1 MTRRAPVAAL
11 ALLGVATLVGLS
23 VWALR
28 VLQPSSIPTVDLD
41 DTRLRPQGDLL
52 VGAFPEPK
60 HLNPLTNIDAAVR
73 SWVLRFTHDTLCE
86 IDAQTGAVRPAL
98 AESIVTEAGGAL
110 RIRLRRGARFS
121 DGAPV
126 TAEDVAFSHR
136 CARSAGLPMSAM
148 VRAAGMVQ
156 ALEATSPH
164 ELVGR
169 GLVDHWSARDVF
181 ATGLLI
187 LSRAAVLA
195 RVSARAQAKRL
206 AVPAPDTPEFTA
218 LLAEL
223 NDLGPGSGPYALTP
237 PAGDGALWSRGQ
249 HLDLVQNSH
258 CWRRRVAPES
268 WNLAG
273 LRHVFVQDPAAQMAL
288 LRQEQLDWLVGD
300 VRGIAAADAA
310 IAENYRIVVY
320 DPPTMGHFMVAWNC
334 REGPLADPRV
344 RRALAMLFD
353 RDAIAQ
359 RLLNGDAEPA
369 ATWFKP
375 GRPEVPNDL
384 APRVH
389 DPASAREA
397 LRAAGYGADHPLRI
411 EIVGAAQ
418 EPLHRRILELAQASF
433 AAAGVELVPQLVEAG
448 VLLDRLQR
456 RDFMGL
462 LALKYHAD
470 PWVDPWLYFHS
481 SQATG
486 GGLNWMGF
494 VDAETDR
501 LLDEAR
507 GQRDDKRRAD
517 TYRAFCRRI
526 ADLQPVALLVHPRT
540 ALLLHRRFRDAEVSA
555 TGLSPERWWVPAD
568 EQRHR

>member
-1 MTRRAPVAAL
+1 MIRRVPLAAV
-11 ALLGVATLVGLS
+11 ALLGVATFVGLS

-28 VLQPSSIPTVDLD
+28 VLKPASIPTVDLD
-41 DTRLRPQGDLL
+41 ATRSRPQGDVL

-98 AESIVTEAGGAL
+98 AESVVTEAGSRL
-110 RIRLRRGARFS
+110 RIRLRRDARFS

-136 CARSAGLPMSAM
+136 CACSSGLPMSAM
-148 VRAAGMVQ
+148 VRAARMALQ
-156 ALEATSPH
+156 LEAISPH

-169 GLVDHWSARDVF
+169 VVDNWSARDVF
-181 ATGLLI
+181 ATGLLV

-195 RVSARAQAKRL
+195 RVSARAQAKGVS
-206 AVPAPDTPEFTA
+206 VPSPRTPEFTA

-223 NDLGPGSGPYALTP
+223 PDLGPGSGPYALAP
-237 PAGDGALWSRGQ
+237 PADDGALWSRGQ
-249 HLDLVQNSH
+249 HLDLVQNPHSWH
-258 CWRRRVAPES
+258 RRAAPES

-273 LRHVFVQDPAAQMAL
+273 LRQVFVQDPAAEMAL
-288 LRQEQLDWLVGD
+288 LRQEQLDWLGGD
-300 VRGIAAADAA
+300 VRGIAAADAS
-310 IAENYRIVVY
+310 IAERYRVVVY
-320 DPPTMGHFMVAWNC
+320 DPPTLGHFMVAWNC
-334 REGPLADPRV
+334 REGPLADARV

-359 RLLNGDAEPA
+359 RLLHGDAVPA

-375 GRPEVPNDL
+375 GRPEVPGDL
-384 APRVH
+384 APPAY
-389 DPASAREA
+389 DPASARAA

-411 EIVGAAQ
+411 DIVGAAQ

-462 LALKYHAD
+462 LALKYHVD
-470 PWVDPWLYFHS
+470 PWVDPWLHFHS
-481 SQATG
+481 SQVDG

-501 LLDEAR
+501 LLGEAR
-507 GQRDDKRRAD
+507 GEHDDARRAE

-526 ADLQPVALLVHPRT
+526 DDLQPVALLVHPRT

-555 TGLSPERWWVPAD
+555 TGLSPERWWVPLE